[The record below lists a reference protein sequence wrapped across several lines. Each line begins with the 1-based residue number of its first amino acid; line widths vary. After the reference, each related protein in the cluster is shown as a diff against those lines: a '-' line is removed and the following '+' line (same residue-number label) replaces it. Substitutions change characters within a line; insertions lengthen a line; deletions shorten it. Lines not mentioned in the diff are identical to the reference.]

1 MYTPDE
7 IAEKS
12 PRLRQ
17 AARIALQ
24 VVSSEAEGYLSFDEY
39 NQRFLW
45 VPDSNSY
52 TKQDYEAALA
62 GL

>member
-7 IAEKS
+7 IAELG

-24 VVSSEAEGYLSFDEY
+24 VVDSDAEGHLSFDEY
-39 NQRFLW
+39 NQRFQW
-45 VPDSNSY
+45 TPDSDGY

>member
-7 IAEKS
+7 IAELGS
-12 PRLRQ
+12 QLRQ
-17 AARIALQ
+17 AASNALQ
-24 VVSSEAEGYLSFDEY
+24 VVDSDAEGHLSFDEY
-39 NQRFLW
+39 NQRFQW
-45 VPDSNSY
+45 TPDSEGY

>member
-7 IAEKS
+7 IAELG

-24 VVSSEAEGYLSFDEY
+24 VVDSDAEGYLSFDEY
-39 NQRFLW
+39 NQRFQW
-45 VPDSNSY
+45 TPDADAY

>member
-7 IAEKS
+7 IAELG

-24 VVSSEAEGYLSFDEY
+24 VVDSDAEGHLSFD
-39 NQRFLW
+39 
-45 VPDSNSY
+45 
-52 TKQDYEAALA
+52 
-62 GL
+62 

>member
-7 IAEKS
+7 IAELGS
-12 PRLRQ
+12 QLRQ
-17 AARIALQ
+17 AASNALQ
-24 VVSSEAEGYLSFDEY
+24 VVDSDAEGYLSFDEY
-39 NQRFLW
+39 SQRFLW
-45 VPDSNSY
+45 IPDADAY

>member
-7 IAEKS
+7 IAELG

-24 VVSSEAEGYLSFDEY
+24 VVDSDAEGYLSFDEY

-45 VPDSNSY
+45 TPDSDGYS
-52 TKQDYEAALA
+52 KQDYEAALL

>member
-7 IAEKS
+7 IAELG

-24 VVSSEAEGYLSFDEY
+24 VVDSDAEGRLSFDEY
-39 NQRFLW
+39 NQRFQW
-45 VPDSNSY
+45 TPDSDGY